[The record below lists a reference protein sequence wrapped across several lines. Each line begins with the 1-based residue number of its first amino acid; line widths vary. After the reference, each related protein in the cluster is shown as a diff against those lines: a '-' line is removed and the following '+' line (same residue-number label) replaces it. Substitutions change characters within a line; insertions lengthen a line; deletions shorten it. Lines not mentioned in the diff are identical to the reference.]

1 MFILIFLWTIFYMH
15 RHFAY
20 GFLYLSIVSVL
31 VLLKIGIPYLVMI
44 AIAFFFSALFLAV
57 NYLFNNKF
65 ITSLTIF
72 IVLILAITFF
82 KNSFFSLIP
91 HYKIQSYASIFEFID
106 YSRDVRAYGKLQFLK
121 GFDISTFP
129 RILLFIPFGLFY
141 ALFSPFPWQMGSIA
155 QIMAIPETILFYL
168 LLPCTVIGIAFGW
181 KRRFNQSLLLL
192 SIITAIMLLLA
203 LLEGNSGTLFRHRS
217 VVFYL
222 IFIFTAIGISL
233 KGNKRRRC

>member
-1 MFILIFLWTIFYMH
+1 
-15 RHFAY
+15 
-20 GFLYLSIVSVL
+20 
-31 VLLKIGIPYLVMI
+31 
-44 AIAFFFSALFLAV
+44 
-57 NYLFNNKF
+57 
-65 ITSLTIF
+65 
-72 IVLILAITFF
+72 
-82 KNSFFSLIP
+82 
-91 HYKIQSYASIFEFID
+91 
-106 YSRDVRAYGKLQFLK
+106 
-121 GFDISTFP
+121 
-129 RILLFIPFGLFY
+129 
-141 ALFSPFPWQMGSIA
+141 MGSIA